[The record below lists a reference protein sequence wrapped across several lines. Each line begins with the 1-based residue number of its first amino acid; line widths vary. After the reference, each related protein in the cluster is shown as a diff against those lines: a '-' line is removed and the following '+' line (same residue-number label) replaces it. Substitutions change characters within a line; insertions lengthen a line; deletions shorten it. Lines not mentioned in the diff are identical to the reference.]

1 MSIKIALAGNP
12 NCGKTTLFNALTGS
26 NQFVGN
32 WPGVT
37 VEKKEGKLKGHK
49 DVTIMDLPGIYSLSP
64 YTLEEVVARN
74 YLINERPDAIINI
87 VDGTNIER
95 NLYLSTQ
102 IMELGIP
109 VIMAVNMVDIMEKNG
124 DKVDLAKLGK
134 NLGCEAVEISALKGT
149 GIKEAA
155 EKAVKLAESKK
166 LNTIAH
172 KFDDKV
178 EAAIS
183 AVEDKLGLDIVEEQK
198 RFFAIKL
205 LEKDDKIKV
214 LMKNVPDVSAEIET
228 LEKEFDD
235 DTESII
241 TNERYT
247 YISSIISGCFA
258 KKSEKK
264 LSTSDKIDRIV
275 TNRFLALPIFAV
287 VMFIVYYVSVTTV
300 GTWATDWAN
309 DGVFGDGWHLFGIGT
324 SAYEEVA
331 DEYGDSDA
339 IIGAYI
345 DSLGDKGEEYADAI
359 DTEADDY
366 DSDAAVAALKKL
378 EKTVP
383 ANLTLDYDV
392 EDEENLSVTTETTDA
407 AGVKEAIEQCIDN
420 DGAAPDPANY
430 GVWVPGI
437 PVLLESGLDAIG
449 CVEWL
454 KGLILDGIVAGVGAV
469 LGFVPQMLVLFIF
482 LAFLESCGYMARIAF
497 IMDRIFRKFGL
508 SGKSFIPMLIGSGC
522 GVPGIMASRTIEND
536 RDRKMTIMT
545 TTFIPCGAKL
555 PFIAMVAGAI
565 FDGAP
570 WVAPSA
576 YFLGIFSII
585 CSGIILKKTKLFVGD
600 PAPFV
605 MELPA
610 YHWPTVSNV
619 LRSMWERG
627 WSFIKKAGT
636 IILLSTIVLWFL
648 MSFGWESGSFGM
660 VEELN
665 NSILASI
672 GSAIAWIFAPLGWTK
687 AGEGWKMAVAA
698 ITGLIAKENVVATF
712 GMLYGFGE
720 VAEDGAEIWG
730 NLAAAMTP
738 IAAYGFLVFNLLC
751 APCFAAMGAIK
762 REMNNAKW
770 FWFAI
775 GYQCGLAYVVSLCI
789 YQIGT
794 LITTGTFGIGT
805 VVAFLLVIGFLYLLF
820 RPYKESNTLKVDAKK
835 VVSAK

>member
-1 MSIKIALAGNP
+1 MAIKIALAGNP

-74 YLINERPDAIINI
+74 YLINERPDAILNI

-109 VIMAVNMVDIMEKNG
+109 VIMAVNMMDIVEKNG
-124 DKVDLAKLGK
+124 DKIHIDKLAKK
-134 NLGCEAVEISALKGT
+134 LGCEVVTISALKGT

-155 EKAVKLAESKK
+155 DKAVQIAQKKGAAVPVHEFDKDVEAVIRTVESK
-166 LNTIAH
+166 
-172 KFDDKV
+172 
-178 EAAIS
+178 
-183 AVEDKLGLDIVEEQK
+183 LGSDIVNEQK

-205 LEKDDKIKV
+205 LEKDDKITEQ
-214 LMKNVPDVSAEIET
+214 MKSVPDVSAEIKQ
-228 LEKEFDD
+228 LEDKFDD

-241 TNERYT
+241 TNERYV
-247 YISSIISGCFA
+247 YISSIIGDCVTKN
-258 KKSEKK
+258 KKNAMT
-264 LSTSDKIDRIV
+264 TSDKIDRIV
-275 TNRFLALPIFAV
+275 TNRWLALPIFAV
-287 VMFIVYYVSVTTV
+287 VMWVVYYVSVTTV
-300 GTWATDWAN
+300 GTFVTDWTN
-309 DGVFGDGWHLFGIGT
+309 DVLFGEIIPP
-324 SAYEEVA
+324 
-331 DEYGDSDA
+331 A
-339 IIGAYI
+339 I
-345 DSLGDKGEEYADAI
+345 
-359 DTEADDY
+359 
-366 DSDAAVAALKKL
+366 
-378 EKTVP
+378 
-383 ANLTLDYDV
+383 
-392 EDEENLSVTTETTDA
+392 ENLLN
-407 AGVKEAIEQCIDN
+407 AIHCAD
-420 DGAAPDPANY
+420 
-430 GVWVPGI
+430 
-437 PVLLESGLDAIG
+437 
-449 CVEWL
+449 WL
-454 KGLILDGIVAGVGAV
+454 QGLILDGIVAGVGAV
-469 LGFVPQMLVLFIF
+469 LGFVPQMLVLFLF
-482 LAFLESCGYMARIAF
+482 LAFLESCGYMARVAF

-545 TTFIPCGAKL
+545 TTFVPCGAKL
-555 PFIAMVAGAI
+555 PIIAMIAGAF
-565 FDGAP
+565 FDNSG
-570 WVAPSA
+570 WVATSC
-576 YFLGIFSII
+576 YFVGIAAII
-585 CSGIILKKTKLFVGD
+585 CSGIILKKTKMFAGD

-820 RPYKESNTLKVDAKK
+820 RPYKESSTLKVDAKK